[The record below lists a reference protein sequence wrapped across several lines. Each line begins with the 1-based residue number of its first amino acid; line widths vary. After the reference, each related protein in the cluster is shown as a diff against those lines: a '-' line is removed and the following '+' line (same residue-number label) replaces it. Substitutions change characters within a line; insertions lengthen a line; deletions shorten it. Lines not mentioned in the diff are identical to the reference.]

1 MKPFFALVKRD
12 LTLGLRRKSQI
23 YQPLVFQL
31 LVVTMFPL
39 GLGSGAK
46 TLALI
51 APAVIWILALLAS
64 LLTLDQ
70 IFKNDY
76 DDGSVESYVLTSYPL
91 SSSVL
96 AKVLAHWLLS
106 GLPLVVFAPV
116 IAVLLH
122 LPSHSYGVLML
133 SLLIGT
139 PIFSFIGSI
148 GSALTMSLKHGG
160 LLLTVLVMPLLAPVL
175 IFGAGAVVESSLG
188 NSANTHILLLS
199 GMLVL
204 CITLVPFAAAA
215 AIKINLE

>member
-1 MKPFFALVKRD
+1 MSPFIAIVKRD
-12 LTLGLRRKSQI
+12 LISGFRKKSQI

-46 TLALI
+46 TLGI
-51 APAVIWILALLAS
+51 ISPAVIWILALLAS

-76 DDGSVESYVLTSYPL
+76 DDGSIESYVLSAYPL
-91 SSSVL
+91 QLSVL
-96 AKVLAHWLLS
+96 AKALSHWILS
-106 GLPLVVFAPV
+106 GLPLVIFAPV
-116 IAVLLH
+116 LGMLLY
-122 LPSHSYGVLML
+122 LPESAYGALVL

-139 PIFSFIGSI
+139 PIFSLMGSI

-160 LLLTVLVMPLLAPVL
+160 LLLTVLVMPLLSPVL
-175 IFGAGAVVESSLG
+175 IFGASSVVESSFG
-188 NSANTHILLLS
+188 NPIAMQLLVLA

-204 CITLVPFAAAA
+204 GLTLVPFAAAA

>member
-1 MKPFFALVKRD
+1 MSPFLALIKRD
-12 LTLGLRRKSQI
+12 LTLGLRRKSQT

-39 GLGSGAK
+39 ALGAGAK

-91 SSSVL
+91 PLSVM
-96 AKVLAHWLLS
+96 AKIIAHWLLT
-106 GLPLVVFAPV
+106 GLPLVVFSPI

-122 LPSHSYGVLML
+122 LPSSSYGILML

-139 PIFSFIGSI
+139 PIFSLMGSI

-160 LLLTVLVMPLLAPVL
+160 LLLTILVMPLLTPVL
-175 IFGAGAVVESSLG
+175 IFGASAVVESSLG
-188 NSANTHILLLS
+188 NSATQPLLLLT
-199 GMLVL
+199 GLLVL
-204 CITLVPFAAAA
+204 SLTLVPFASAA

>member
-1 MKPFFALVKRD
+1 MKPFLALVKRD
-12 LTLGLRRKSQI
+12 LTLGIRRKSQI

-91 SSSVL
+91 PLAVL

-106 GLPLVVFAPV
+106 GLPLVLFSPV
-116 IAVLLH
+116 IGLLLH
-122 LPSHSYGVLML
+122 LPSESYGILML
-133 SLLIGT
+133 SLLLGT
-139 PIFSFIGSI
+139 PIFSLLGSI

-175 IFGAGAVVESSLG
+175 IFGAGAVVETSFG
-188 NSANTHILLLS
+188 NSASSHILFLS
-199 GMLVL
+199 GLL
-204 CITLVPFAAAA
+204 FLALTLVPFASAA

>member
-1 MKPFFALVKRD
+1 MKPFLALVKRD

-76 DDGSVESYVLTSYPL
+76 DDGSVESYVLSSSPL
-91 SSSVL
+91 SMAVL

-106 GLPLVVFAPV
+106 GLPLVIFAPV
-116 IAVLLH
+116 LGVLLH
-122 LPSHSYGVLML
+122 LPTASYPILML

-160 LLLTVLVMPLLAPVL
+160 LLLTVLVMPLLSPVL
-175 IFGAGAVVESSLG
+175 IFGAGAVVESALG
-188 NSANTHILLLS
+188 NSASQHLMLLS
-199 GMLVL
+199 GLLVL
-204 CITLVPFAAAA
+204 SFTLVPFAAAA

>member
-1 MKPFFALVKRD
+1 MKPFLALVKRD

-23 YQPLVFQL
+23 YQPLIFQL

-39 GLGSGAK
+39 ALGSGAK

-91 SSSVL
+91 PMSVM

-106 GLPLVVFAPV
+106 GLPLVLFSP
-116 IAVLLH
+116 IIGVLLH
-122 LPSHSYGVLML
+122 LPASSNGVLML

-139 PIFSFIGSI
+139 PIFSFMGSI

-160 LLLTVLVMPLLAPVL
+160 LLLTILVMPLLTPVL
-175 IFGAGAVVESSLG
+175 IFGASAVVESSLG
-188 NSANTHILLLS
+188 NSASQPLLLLS
-199 GMLVL
+199 GLLILSM
-204 CITLVPFAAAA
+204 TLIPFAAAA

>member
-1 MKPFFALVKRD
+1 MSPFIAIVKRD
-12 LTLGLRRKSQI
+12 LISGFRKKSQI

-46 TLALI
+46 TLGI
-51 APAVIWILALLAS
+51 ISPAVIWILALLAS

-76 DDGSVESYVLTSYPL
+76 DDGSIESYVLSAYPL
-91 SSSVL
+91 QLSVL
-96 AKVLAHWLLS
+96 AKALSHWILS
-106 GLPLVVFAPV
+106 GLPLVIFAPV
-116 IAVLLH
+116 LGMLLY
-122 LPSHSYGVLML
+122 LPESAYGALVL

-139 PIFSFIGSI
+139 PIFSLMGSI

-160 LLLTVLVMPLLAPVL
+160 LLLTVLVMPLLSPVL
-175 IFGAGAVVESSLG
+175 IFGASSVVESSFG
-188 NSANTHILLLS
+188 NPIATQLLVLA

-204 CITLVPFAAAA
+204 SLTFVPFAAAA

>member
-1 MKPFFALVKRD
+1 MKPFVALIKRD
-12 LTLGLRRKSQI
+12 LILGLRKKSQI

-46 TLALI
+46 TLAMI

-76 DDGSVESYVLTSYPL
+76 DDGSVESYVLTSFPL
-91 SSSVL
+91 PLAVL
-96 AKVLAHWLLS
+96 AKVIAHWLLT
-106 GLPLVVFAPV
+106 GLPLVIFSPL

-122 LPSHSYGVLML
+122 LPSSSIAVLMF

-139 PIFSFIGSI
+139 PIFSFMGSI

-160 LLLTVLVMPLLAPVL
+160 LLLTILVMPLLTPVL
-175 IFGAGAVVESSLG
+175 IFGASAVVESSLG
-188 NSANTHILLLS
+188 NSASQPLLLL
-199 GMLVL
+199 GGLLVMSF
-204 CITLVPFAAAA
+204 TLIPFASAA

>member
-1 MKPFFALVKRD
+1 MKPFLALVKRD

-76 DDGSVESYVLTSYPL
+76 DDGSVESYVL
-91 SSSVL
+91 SSSPLTMAVL

-106 GLPLVVFAPV
+106 GLPLVIFAPV
-116 IAVLLH
+116 LGVLLH
-122 LPSHSYGVLML
+122 LPTASYPILML

-160 LLLTVLVMPLLAPVL
+160 LLLTVLVMPLLSPVL
-175 IFGAGAVVESSLG
+175 IFGAGAVVESALG
-188 NSANTHILLLS
+188 NSASQHLMLLS
-199 GMLVL
+199 GLLVL
-204 CITLVPFAAAA
+204 SFTLVPLAAAA
-215 AIKINLE
+215 AIRINLE

>member
-1 MKPFFALVKRD
+1 VKPFLALVKRD

-76 DDGSVESYVLTSYPL
+76 DDGSVESYVLSSSPL
-91 SSSVL
+91 SMAVL

-106 GLPLVVFAPV
+106 GLPLVIFAPV
-116 IAVLLH
+116 LGVLLH
-122 LPSHSYGVLML
+122 LPTASYPILML

-160 LLLTVLVMPLLAPVL
+160 LLLTVLVMPLLSPVL
-175 IFGAGAVVESSLG
+175 IFGAGAVVESALG
-188 NSANTHILLLS
+188 NSASQHLMLLS
-199 GMLVL
+199 GLLVL
-204 CITLVPFAAAA
+204 SFTLVPFAAAA

>member
-1 MKPFFALVKRD
+1 MNPFLALVKRD

-39 GLGSGAK
+39 ALGSGAK

-91 SSSVL
+91 PMSVM

-106 GLPLVVFAPV
+106 GLPLVLFSP
-116 IAVLLH
+116 IIGVLLH
-122 LPSHSYGVLML
+122 LPASSYGILML

-139 PIFSFIGSI
+139 PLFSFMGSI

-160 LLLTVLVMPLLAPVL
+160 LLLTILVMPLLTPVL
-175 IFGAGAVVESSLG
+175 IFGASAVVESSLG
-188 NSANTHILLLS
+188 NSASQPLLLLS
-199 GMLVL
+199 GLL
-204 CITLVPFAAAA
+204 ILNITLIPFAAAA

>member
-1 MKPFFALVKRD
+1 LRPFLALVKRD

-23 YQPLVFQL
+23 YQPMVFQL

-39 GLGSGAK
+39 GLGTGAK

-76 DDGSVESYVLTSYPL
+76 DDGSVESYVLTAYPL
-91 SSSVL
+91 PMSVL
-96 AKVLAHWLLS
+96 AKVVAHWILS
-106 GLPLVVFAPV
+106 GLPLVLFSPV
-116 IAVLLH
+116 IGVLLH
-122 LPSHSYGVLML
+122 LPASSYGVLML
-133 SLLIGT
+133 SLLLGT
-139 PIFSFIGSI
+139 PIFSLIGSI

-175 IFGAGAVVESSLG
+175 IFGAGAVVESALG
-188 NSANTHILLLS
+188 NSAMQHLMLLS
-199 GMLVL
+199 GLLVL
-204 CITLVPFAAAA
+204 SFTLVPFAAAA

>member
-1 MKPFFALVKRD
+1 MKPFLSLVKRD
-12 LTLGLRRKSQI
+12 LTLGLRKKSQI

-91 SSSVL
+91 SMAVM
-96 AKVLAHWLLS
+96 AKVLAHWLLT
-106 GLPLVVFAPV
+106 GLPLVLFAPV
-116 IAVLLH
+116 LGVLLH
-122 LPSHSYGVLML
+122 LPS
-133 SLLIGT
+133 
-139 PIFSFIGSI
+139 
-148 GSALTMSLKHGG
+148 
-160 LLLTVLVMPLLAPVL
+160 
-175 IFGAGAVVESSLG
+175 SS
-188 NSANTHILLLS
+188 
-199 GMLVL
+199 
-204 CITLVPFAAAA
+204 
-215 AIKINLE
+215 

>member
-1 MKPFFALVKRD
+1 MKPFLALIKRD
-12 LTLGLRRKSQI
+12 LTLELRRKSQI

-51 APAVIWILALLAS
+51 APATIWIIALLAS

-70 IFKNDY
+70 IFKNDF
-76 DDGSVESYVLTSYPL
+76 DDGSVESYVLTAYPL
-91 SSSVL
+91 PLFVL
-96 AKVLAHWLLS
+96 AKVIAHWLLS
-106 GLPLVVFAPV
+106 GLPLVLFSPL

-122 LPSHSYGVLML
+122 LPSESYAILML
-133 SLLIGT
+133 SLLLGT
-139 PIFSFIGSI
+139 PIFSFMGSI

-160 LLLTVLVMPLLAPVL
+160 LLLTILVMPLLTPVL
-175 IFGAGAVVESSLG
+175 IFGASAVVESSLS
-188 NSANTHILLLS
+188 NSASQPLLLLAGLLAMS
-199 GMLVL
+199 
-204 CITLVPFAAAA
+204 ITLVPFAAAA

>member
-1 MKPFFALVKRD
+1 MKPFLALVKRD

-91 SSSVL
+91 PMSVL
-96 AKVLAHWLLS
+96 AKVFAHWLLS
-106 GLPLVVFAPV
+106 GLPLVLFSPI

-122 LPSHSYGVLML
+122 LPSSSYAILML
-133 SLLIGT
+133 SLLVGT
-139 PIFSFIGSI
+139 PIFSFMGSI

-160 LLLTVLVMPLLAPVL
+160 LLLTILVMPLLTPVL
-175 IFGAGAVVESSLG
+175 IFGASAVVESSLG
-188 NSANTHILLLS
+188 NSASQPLLLLS
-199 GMLVL
+199 GLL
-204 CITLVPFAAAA
+204 ILSITLVPFAAAA

>member
-1 MKPFFALVKRD
+1 MKPFLALVKRD

-91 SSSVL
+91 PLSVM
-96 AKVLAHWLLS
+96 AKVMAHWLLS
-106 GLPLVVFAPV
+106 GLPLVLFSP
-116 IAVLLH
+116 IIGVLLH
-122 LPSHSYGVLML
+122 LPSSSYGILML

-139 PIFSFIGSI
+139 PIFSFMGSI

-160 LLLTVLVMPLLAPVL
+160 LLLTILVMPLLTPVL
-175 IFGAGAVVESSLG
+175 IFGASAVVESALG
-188 NSANTHILLLS
+188 NSAAQALLLLS
-199 GMLVL
+199 GLL
-204 CITLVPFAAAA
+204 ILSITLIPFAAAA

>member
-1 MKPFFALVKRD
+1 MKPFLALVKRD
-12 LTLGLRRKSQI
+12 LTLGFRNKSQI

-70 IFKNDY
+70 IFKNDF

-91 SSSVL
+91 SLAVL

-106 GLPLVVFAPV
+106 GLPLVLFAPM
-116 IAVLLH
+116 IGLLLH
-122 LPSHSYGVLML
+122 LPTQSYGIMML

-188 NSANTHILLLS
+188 NSASQHLLFLS

-204 CITLVPFAAAA
+204 SFTLVPFASAA
-215 AIKINLE
+215 AIRINLE

>member
-1 MKPFFALVKRD
+1 MKPFLALIKRD

-51 APAVIWILALLAS
+51 APAVIWIIALLAS

-70 IFKNDY
+70 IFKNDF
-76 DDGSVESYVLTSYPL
+76 DDGSVESYVLTAYPL
-91 SSSVL
+91 PLFVM
-96 AKVLAHWLLS
+96 AKVIAHWLLS
-106 GLPLVVFAPV
+106 GLPLVLFSPL

-122 LPSHSYGVLML
+122 LPSESYGILML
-133 SLLIGT
+133 SLLLGT
-139 PIFSFIGSI
+139 PIFSFMGSI

-160 LLLTVLVMPLLAPVL
+160 LLLTIIVMPLLTPVL
-175 IFGAGAVVESSLG
+175 IFGASSVVESSLS
-188 NSANTHILLLS
+188 NSAVQPLLFLAGLLAMS
-199 GMLVL
+199 
-204 CITLVPFAAAA
+204 ITLIPFAAAA

>member
-1 MKPFFALVKRD
+1 MKPFLALVKRD
-12 LTLGLRRKSQI
+12 LTLGMRRKSQI

-91 SSSVL
+91 PMAVM

-106 GLPLVVFAPV
+106 GLPLVLFCPI

-122 LPSHSYGVLML
+122 LNTDSYGILML
-133 SLLIGT
+133 SLFLGT

-160 LLLTVLVMPLLAPVL
+160 LLLTVLVMPLLTPVL
-175 IFGAGAVVESSLG
+175 IFGASAVVETTLG
-188 NSANTHILLLS
+188 NSATTQLS
-199 GMLVL
+199 VLAGLLVL
-204 CITLVPFAAAA
+204 SITFVPFASAA

>member
-1 MKPFFALVKRD
+1 MNAFLALVKRD

-39 GLGSGAK
+39 GLGSGSK

-76 DDGSVESYVLTSYPL
+76 DDGSVEAYVLTSSPL
-91 SSSVL
+91 PLAVL

-106 GLPLVVFAPV
+106 GLPLVLFAP
-116 IAVLLH
+116 IIGILLH
-122 LPSHSYGVLML
+122 LPSASYSILML

-160 LLLTVLVMPLLAPVL
+160 LLLTVLVMPLLSPVL
-175 IFGAGAVVESSLG
+175 IFGAGAVVESALG
-188 NSANTHILLLS
+188 NSAGQHLLLLT
-199 GMLVL
+199 GLLVL
-204 CITLVPFAAAA
+204 SFTLVPFAAAA

>member
-1 MKPFFALVKRD
+1 MSPFIAIVKRD
-12 LTLGLRRKSQI
+12 LISGFRKKSQI

-46 TLALI
+46 TLGMI
-51 APAVIWILALLAS
+51 SPAVIWILALLAS

-76 DDGSVESYVLTSYPL
+76 DDGSIESYVLSAYPL
-91 SSSVL
+91 QLSVL
-96 AKVLAHWLLS
+96 AKALSHWILS
-106 GLPLVVFAPV
+106 GLPLVIFAPV
-116 IAVLLH
+116 LGMLLY
-122 LPSHSYGVLML
+122 LPESAYGALVL

-139 PIFSFIGSI
+139 PIFSLMGSI

-160 LLLTVLVMPLLAPVL
+160 LLLTVLVMPLLSPVL
-175 IFGAGAVVESSLG
+175 IFGASSVVESSFG
-188 NSANTHILLLS
+188 NPIAMQLLVLA

-204 CITLVPFAAAA
+204 SLTLVPFAAAA

>member
-1 MKPFFALVKRD
+1 MKPFLALVKRD

-46 TLALI
+46 TLSLI

-91 SSSVL
+91 PVVVM

-106 GLPLVVFAPV
+106 GLPLVLFSPI

-122 LPSHSYGVLML
+122 LNNTSYGILML
-133 SLLIGT
+133 SLLLGT

-160 LLLTVLVMPLLAPVL
+160 LLLTVLVMPLLTPVL
-175 IFGAGAVVESSLG
+175 IFGASAVVETTLG
-188 NSANTHILLLS
+188 NSATMQLS
-199 GMLVL
+199 VLAGLLVL
-204 CITLVPFAAAA
+204 SITFVPFASAA

>member
-1 MKPFFALVKRD
+1 MKPFLALIKRD

-51 APAVIWILALLAS
+51 APATIWIIALLAS
-64 LLTLDQ
+64 LLTIDE
-70 IFKNDY
+70 IFKNDF
-76 DDGSVESYVLTSYPL
+76 DDGSMESYVLTAYPL
-91 SSSVL
+91 PLFVL
-96 AKVLAHWLLS
+96 AKVVAHWLLS
-106 GLPLVVFAPV
+106 GLPLVLFSPL

-122 LPSHSYGVLML
+122 LPSESYATLIL
-133 SLLIGT
+133 SLLLGT
-139 PIFSFIGSI
+139 PIFSFMGAI

-160 LLLTVLVMPLLAPVL
+160 LLLTILVMPLLTPVL
-175 IFGAGAVVESSLG
+175 IFGASAVVESSLS
-188 NSANTHILLLS
+188 NSASQPLLLLAGLLAMS
-199 GMLVL
+199 
-204 CITLVPFAAAA
+204 ITLLPFAAAA

>member
-1 MKPFFALVKRD
+1 MSPFFAIVKRD
-12 LTLGLRRKSQI
+12 LISGFRKKSQI

-46 TLALI
+46 TLGMI
-51 APAVIWILALLAS
+51 SPAVIWILALLAS

-76 DDGSVESYVLTSYPL
+76 DDGSIESYVLSAYPL
-91 SSSVL
+91 QLSVL
-96 AKVLAHWLLS
+96 AKALSHWILS
-106 GLPLVVFAPV
+106 GLPLVIFAPV
-116 IAVLLH
+116 LGMLLY
-122 LPSHSYGVLML
+122 LPESAYGALVL

-139 PIFSFIGSI
+139 PIFSLMGSI

-160 LLLTVLVMPLLAPVL
+160 LLLTVLVMPLLSPVL
-175 IFGAGAVVESSLG
+175 IFGASSVVESSFG
-188 NSANTHILLLS
+188 NPIAMQLLVLA

-204 CITLVPFAAAA
+204 SLTLVPFAAAA

>member
-1 MKPFFALVKRD
+1 MKPFIALIKRD

-76 DDGSVESYVLTSYPL
+76 DDGSVDSYVLTSYPL
-91 SSSVL
+91 PMFVL
-96 AKVLAHWLLS
+96 AKTCAHWLLS
-106 GLPLVVFAPV
+106 GLPLVLFAPV
-116 IAVLLH
+116 IGILLH
-122 LPSHSYGVLML
+122 LPASSYGILML
-133 SLLIGT
+133 SLLLGT
-139 PIFSFIGSI
+139 PIFSLIGSI

-188 NSANTHILLLS
+188 NSANQHLMLLS
-199 GMLVL
+199 GLLVL
-204 CITLVPFAAAA
+204 SLTLVPFASAA
-215 AIKINLE
+215 AIKTNLE

>member
-1 MKPFFALVKRD
+1 MKPFLALLKRD
-12 LTLGLRRKSQI
+12 LILGLRRKSQI

-51 APAVIWILALLAS
+51 AAAVIWILALLAS

-76 DDGSVESYVLTSYPL
+76 DDGSVESYVLTPYPL
-91 SSSVL
+91 PLFVM
-96 AKVLAHWLLS
+96 AKVVAHWLLT
-106 GLPLVVFAPV
+106 GLPLVVFSP
-116 IAVLLH
+116 IIGVLLH
-122 LPSHSYGVLML
+122 LPSESYAILVL
-133 SLLIGT
+133 SLLLGT
-139 PIFSFIGSI
+139 PIFSFMGSI

-160 LLLTVLVMPLLAPVL
+160 LLLTILVLPLLTPVL
-175 IFGAGAVVESSLG
+175 IFGASAVVESSLG
-188 NSANTHILLLS
+188 NSATQPLLLLT
-199 GMLVL
+199 GLLVL
-204 CITLVPFAAAA
+204 SLSLIPFAAAA

>member
-1 MKPFFALVKRD
+1 MKPFLALVKRD
-12 LTLGLRRKSQI
+12 LTLGFRRKSQI
-23 YQPLVFQL
+23 YQPMVFQL

-91 SSSVL
+91 PMSVL
-96 AKVLAHWLLS
+96 AKACAHWILS
-106 GLPLVVFAPV
+106 GLPLVLFSPV
-116 IAVLLH
+116 IGVLLH
-122 LPSHSYGVLML
+122 LPASSYGILML
-133 SLLIGT
+133 SLLLGT
-139 PIFSFIGSI
+139 PIFSLIGSI

-188 NSANTHILLLS
+188 NSANQHLMLLS
-199 GMLVL
+199 GLLVL
-204 CITLVPFAAAA
+204 SLTLVPFAAAA
-215 AIKINLE
+215 AIKTNLE

>member
-1 MKPFFALVKRD
+1 MNPFLALVKRD
-12 LTLGLRRKSQI
+12 LILGLRRKSQI

-31 LVVTMFPL
+31 LVVTLFPL

-46 TLALI
+46 TLTLI

-76 DDGSVESYVLTSYPL
+76 DDGSVEAYTLTAYPL
-91 SSSVL
+91 SLSVL

-106 GLPLVVFAPV
+106 GLPLVLFSPV
-116 IAVLLH
+116 IGVLLH
-122 LPSHSYGVLML
+122 LPTASYGVLVL
-133 SLLIGT
+133 SLFIGT
-139 PIFSFIGSI
+139 PIFSLMGSI

-160 LLLTVLVMPLLAPVL
+160 LLLTILVMPLLTPVL
-175 IFGAGAVVESSLG
+175 IFGASAVVESSLG
-188 NSANTHILLLS
+188 NSATKPLLLLTS
-199 GMLVL
+199 LLVL
-204 CITLVPFAAAA
+204 SISLIPFASSA

>member
-1 MKPFFALVKRD
+1 MSPFIAIVKRD
-12 LTLGLRRKSQI
+12 LISGFRKKSQI

-46 TLALI
+46 TLGI
-51 APAVIWILALLAS
+51 ISPAVIWILALLAS

-76 DDGSVESYVLTSYPL
+76 DDGSIESYVLSAYPL
-91 SSSVL
+91 QLSVL
-96 AKVLAHWLLS
+96 AKALSHWILS
-106 GLPLVVFAPV
+106 GLPLVIFAPV
-116 IAVLLH
+116 LGMLLY
-122 LPSHSYGVLML
+122 LPESAYGALVL

-139 PIFSFIGSI
+139 PIFSLMGSI

-160 LLLTVLVMPLLAPVL
+160 LLLTVLVMPLLSPVL
-175 IFGAGAVVESSLG
+175 IFGASSVVESSFG
-188 NSANTHILLLS
+188 NPIAMQLLVLA

-204 CITLVPFAAAA
+204 SLTLVPFAAAA

>member
-1 MKPFFALVKRD
+1 MKPFLALVKRD

-46 TLALI
+46 TLSLI

-70 IFKNDY
+70 IFKNDF

-91 SSSVL
+91 PLAVM

-106 GLPLVVFAPV
+106 GLPLVLFSP
-116 IAVLLH
+116 IIGVLLH
-122 LPSHSYGVLML
+122 LNASSYGILML
-133 SLLIGT
+133 SLLLGT

-160 LLLTVLVMPLLAPVL
+160 LLLTVLVMPLLTPVL
-175 IFGAGAVVESSLG
+175 IFGASAVVENTLG
-188 NSANTHILLLS
+188 NSSSTQLS
-199 GMLVL
+199 VLAGLLVL
-204 CITLVPFAAAA
+204 SITFVPFASAA